1 MAIKPIKQKR
11 VSDEVLEQIK
21 DSIISGEWAP
31 GTKIPGEMDL
41 AEMFGVSRVSI
52 RQAIHRLVGMGVLTI
67 RRGEGTFVSEVF
79 PKDYFN
85 TLLPV
90 LMIEAPDMVEMLEFR
105 AVIEIESA
113 RFAALRANDEDISRL
128 EKALSNM
135 KKSKGDY
142 KKFAY
147 EDLNFHI
154 AIALATH
161 NSVVVKVTA
170 ILHDMLKNS
179 MVEVVRL
186 RGFQDGLHYH
196 GRILEAIMN
205 RDAETAAG
213 LMREHIHAAI
223 DDVKKSSNIKAQAT
237 I

>member
-1 MAIKPIKQKR
+1 MAIRPIKHKR

-21 DSIISGEWAP
+21 DNIISGEWPP

-113 RFAALRANDEDISRL
+113 RFAALRANQEDIARL
-128 EKALSNM
+128 EKAYANM
-135 KKSKGDY
+135 KKCEGDF

-147 EDLNFHI
+147 EDLNFHT

-170 ILHDMLKNS
+170 ILHDMLRNS
-179 MVEVVRL
+179 IVEVVRL
-186 RGFQDGLHYH
+186 RGYDAGLHYH
-196 GRILEAIMN
+196 ARLLEAIKN
-205 RDAETAAG
+205 RDSEAAAE

-223 DDVKKSSNIKAQAT
+223 EDVRKGSENKVMSAK
-237 I
+237 